1 MLGFVAMLTLA
12 PLAPVGRM
20 DPLKTDLVRIAD
32 RFHGRL
38 GFYVKNLETGEVVQ
52 YRGQER
58 FPTASTI
65 KTAIAVHAIREVDA
79 GRMKW
84 AEGHPLPNAAQ
95 RIEYDASQW
104 SYSMKDGVVLNLDG
118 YVNLMITMS
127 DNLATRVL
135 REWLETVKIDAT
147 LQSLGLKDT
156 LCLSSAPK
164 TETRLRRLNGQF
176 GMGMTTPAE
185 MGQLL
190 ELIYRRKAAS
200 PAGCERLLRI
210 LCHQYWDDWIAS
222 TVPPGVAIASKSGA
236 INRSRSDT
244 AIVFAK
250 HPYILTIYTDSQK
263 DQHWSDENEGDLAI
277 RKMATLVWKALEP
290 ETPYTPPIGYQKFLP
305 TGGGAD

>member
-1 MLGFVAMLTLA
+1 MLGLVAFLSLA
-12 PLAPVGRM
+12 PPSRLTKVEP
-20 DPLKTDLVRIAD
+20 DLVRIAEG
-32 RFHGRL
+32 FHGRL
-38 GFYVKNLETGEVVQ
+38 AYFVKDLETGEIISH
-52 YRGQER
+52 RATER

-65 KTAIAVHAIREVDA
+65 KTAIAVHAIREVDS

-84 AEGHPLPNAAQ
+84 TDGHPLPNIAQ
-95 RIEYDASQW
+95 RVEYDASQW

-147 LQSLGLKDT
+147 LEGLGFKDT

-164 TETRLRRLNGQF
+164 TETRLRKLNGQF

-185 MGQLL
+185 MARLL
-190 ELIYRRKAAS
+190 ELIYQKKAAS
-200 PAGCERLLRI
+200 TAGCERLLRI
-210 LCHQYWDDWIAS
+210 LSHQYWDDWIAS
-222 TVPPGVAIASKSGA
+222 TVPPGITVASKSGA
-236 INRSRSDT
+236 ISRSRSDT

-263 DQHWSDENEGDLAI
+263 DQVWSDTNEGDVTI
-277 RKMATLVWKALEP
+277 RKIASKIWKAMEP
-290 ETPYTPPIGYQKFLP
+290 ETPYDPPVGSDKFLP

>member
-12 PLAPVGRM
+12 PVSRM
-20 DPLKTDLVRIAD
+20 EPLKTDLVRIAD
-32 RFHGRL
+32 QFHGRL
-38 GFYVKNLETGEVVQ
+38 GFYVKNLETGEIAQ

-65 KTAIAVHAIREVDA
+65 KTAIAVHAIREVDS

-84 AEGHPLPNAAQ
+84 TDAHP
-95 RIEYDASQW
+95 W
-104 SYSMKDGVVLNLDG
+104 SYSMKDGIVLNLDG

-147 LQSLGLKDT
+147 IRSLGLKDT

-190 ELIYRRKAAS
+190 ELIYRKKAAS

-236 INRSRSDT
+236 ISRSRSDT

-263 DQHWSDENEGDLAI
+263 DQNWSDENEGDRAI
-277 RKMATLVWKALEP
+277 RRMASLVWRALEP
-290 ETPYTPPIGYQKFLP
+290 ETPYTPPIGYQKFSP